1 MNSLIK
7 KIKKIKNNK
16 ESIYMYK
23 NSNRIVKKKKNS
35 LNSKKKENKE

>member
-1 MNSLIK
+1 MSSL
-7 KIKKIKNNK
+7 IKKIKNNK

>member
-1 MNSLIK
+1 MNSL
-7 KIKKIKNNK
+7 IKKIKNNK

>member
-1 MNSLIK
+1 MNSL
-7 KIKKIKNNK
+7 IKKIKNNK

-23 NSNRIVKKKKNS
+23 NSNRIEKKKKNS